1 VDAIKRAYDDYH
13 KGKLE
18 HDETGIMIHYLI
30 KEVDRGT
37 PIVIRK
43 IKCKTPETL
52 DELKERIHEQ
62 EHTLIVEGTAMAIH
76 SLWGERKGRASPSGA
91 P

>member
-1 VDAIKRAYDDYH
+1 
-13 KGKLE
+13 
-18 HDETGIMIHYLI
+18 
-30 KEVDRGT
+30 
-37 PIVIRK
+37 VIRK

-52 DELKERIHEQ
+52 DQLKERIHEQ

-76 SLWGERKGRASPSGA
+76 SLWEERKGNASSSEA